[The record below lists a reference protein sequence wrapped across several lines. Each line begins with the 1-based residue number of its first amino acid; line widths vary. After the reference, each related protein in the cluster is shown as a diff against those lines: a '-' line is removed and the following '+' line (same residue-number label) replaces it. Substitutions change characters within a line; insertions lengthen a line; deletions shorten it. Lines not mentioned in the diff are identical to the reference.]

1 MAGKKKQREP
11 DTLSV
16 AEAAA
21 GMLADALGSRGDCIV
36 TFATGDDGERYAHI
50 MTGPLITPCML
61 GTLSNRCD
69 MPEPGGCRHL
79 VIQCKGKGSGKKHGN

>member
-1 MAGKKKQREP
+1 MAGRKKRQEP
-11 DTLSV
+11 DRLSV

-21 GMLADALGSRGDCIV
+21 GMLAEALGSSCDCIV
-36 TFATGDDGERYAHI
+36 TFATGDDGEQYAHI

-69 MPEPGGCRHL
+69 MPEPGGCRH
-79 VIQCKGKGSGKKHGN
+79 VMVRCEGKGTRKKPGN